1 MSDNKNKTL
10 LRCLTL
16 MLVSLALVIFSKDS
30 TRALL
35 VPSQVTQNDTQ
46 MPKLA
51 QVNPDGAPLRIINT
65 FIETPSPEKIV
76 VRVTVQNQSDKK
88 IRALAIAADMRIELL
103 NLTGKTAAILPTQVK
118 TYDIVYSV
126 EKPKAINV
134 SIDFVEFVDGT
145 TWGTDTG
152 NSRDRLA
159 GQRAGAR
166 AERQRLKSLFKSK
179 GQSGLVGTL
188 EADGSDK
195 LDLPDSA
202 NHSPEWLDGYQS
214 GAMSIRYRVRRA
226 LQSSSEQV
234 KVELDSPYDT
244 SEDNQQ

>member
-10 LRCLTL
+10 MRCLTL
-16 MLVSLALVIFSKDS
+16 MLMSLALVIFSKDS
-30 TRALL
+30 TKALF
-35 VPSQVTQNDTQ
+35 VPLQVAQNDTQ
-46 MPKLA
+46 IPRLA

-65 FIETPSPEKIV
+65 FVETLSPEKIV

-103 NLTGKTAAILPTQVK
+103 NLAGKTVAILPTQVK

-126 EKPKAINV
+126 EKPKVISV

-145 TWGTDTG
+145 MWGTDRG

-166 AERQRLKSLFKSK
+166 VERQRLKSLFKSK
-179 GQSGLVGTL
+179 GQSGLIGTL
-188 EADGSDK
+188 EVDSSDK

-214 GAMSIRYRVRRA
+214 GAMSIRHRVRRA